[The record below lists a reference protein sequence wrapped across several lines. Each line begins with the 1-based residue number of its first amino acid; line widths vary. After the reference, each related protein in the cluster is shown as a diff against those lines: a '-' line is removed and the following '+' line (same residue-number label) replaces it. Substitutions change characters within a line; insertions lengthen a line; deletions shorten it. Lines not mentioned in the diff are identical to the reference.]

1 MTMMVIP
8 TTTGTR
14 SQRGNRLWGDGM
26 RRIGALLF
34 TVVLTAWI
42 APQVARAEIWPLRP
56 ITIIVPYPAG
66 GVTDNV
72 VRLLADRMK
81 NTLGQPIIT
90 ENVSGASGTIGAAR
104 VARADPDGY
113 TILLGNSEA
122 FVATPATMTLPYD
135 PSTDFAPIILL
146 PSYPFLL
153 VTTNSVP
160 ATTLPELIAWI
171 KDNPD
176 KVLQGTVG
184 TGTAQHLC
192 GLSLQNRIGV
202 KWRFVPY
209 RGGAPAMQDM
219 LGGQIN
225 FMCTATGSFLPL
237 VRNGQ
242 IRAYALTAKF
252 RMEAAPEIPTV
263 DETGLPGFYVS
274 VWNALWAPK
283 GTPPD
288 IIAKLNAAAVEAM
301 ADPAFHKQIVEMGL
315 DMPEIGQTT
324 PEALEALRKA
334 DIATW
339 WPIIKA
345 AGLKVEQ

>member
-1 MTMMVIP
+1 M
-8 TTTGTR
+8 
-14 SQRGNRLWGDGM
+14 S
-26 RRIGALLF
+26 RIVKLLLAIALL
-34 TVVLTAWI
+34 AMWI
-42 APQVARAEIWPLRP
+42 VPQVAQAETWPSRP

-81 NTLGQPIIT
+81 NTLGQPVIV

-122 FVATPATMTLPYD
+122 FVNTPATMALPYD
-135 PSTDFAPIILL
+135 PSSDFAPIILL
-146 PSYPFLL
+146 PSYPLML
-153 VTTNSVP
+153 VTSNAVP

-171 KDNPD
+171 KANPD

-209 RGGAPAMQDM
+209 RGGPPAMQDL

-242 IRAYALTAKF
+242 IRAYAIAAKS
-252 RMEAAPEIPTV
+252 REESAPEIPTV

-283 GTPPD
+283 GTSPE
-288 IIAKLNAAAVEAM
+288 IISKLNATAVKAM

-315 DMPEIGQTT
+315 DMPDQTT
-324 PEALEALRKA
+324 PDGLEALRKA
-334 DIATW
+334 DIETW

>member
-1 MTMMVIP
+1 
-8 TTTGTR
+8 
-14 SQRGNRLWGDGM
+14 M
-26 RRIGALLF
+26 RRIGELLF
-34 TVVLTAWI
+34 TVALLAMSIVPLAI
-42 APQVARAEIWPLRP
+42 RAETWPSRP

-81 NTLGQPIIT
+81 DTLGQPVIV

-113 TILLGNSEA
+113 MILLGNSEA
-122 FVATPATMTLPYD
+122 FVATPATMALPYD

-146 PSYPFLL
+146 PSYPFLM
-153 VTTNSVP
+153 VTPTSVP

-192 GLSLQNRIGV
+192 GLLLQSRIGV

-209 RGGAPAMQDM
+209 RGGAPAMQDL

-242 IRAYALTAKF
+242 IRAYALTAKS
-252 RMEAAPEIPTV
+252 RMESAPEIPTV

-288 IIAKLNAAAVEAM
+288 IISKLNAAAVKAM
-301 ADPAFHKQIVEMGL
+301 ADPVFHKQIVEMGL
-315 DMPEIGQTT
+315 DMPAQTT
-324 PEALEALRKA
+324 PEALEVLRRA
-334 DIATW
+334 DIETW

>member
-1 MTMMVIP
+1 M
-8 TTTGTR
+8 
-14 SQRGNRLWGDGM
+14 S
-26 RRIGALLF
+26 RIVKLLLAIALL
-34 TVVLTAWI
+34 AMWI
-42 APQVARAEIWPLRP
+42 VPQVAQAETWPSRP

-81 NTLGQPIIT
+81 NTLGQPVIV
-90 ENVSGASGTIGAAR
+90 ENVSGASGTIGPRRGAG
-104 VARADPDGY
+104 ADPDGY

-122 FVATPATMTLPYD
+122 FVNTPATMALPYD
-135 PSTDFAPIILL
+135 PSSDFAPIILL
-146 PSYPFLL
+146 PSYPLML
-153 VTTNSVP
+153 VTSNAVP

-171 KDNPD
+171 KASPD

-209 RGGAPAMQDM
+209 RGGPPAMQDL

-242 IRAYALTAKF
+242 IRAYAIAAKS
-252 RMEAAPEIPTV
+252 REESAPEIPTV

-274 VWNALWAPK
+274 GWNALWAPT
-283 GTPPD
+283 GRYPE
-288 IIAKLNAAAVEAM
+288 IISKLNATAVKAM

-315 DMPEIGQTT
+315 DMPDQTT
-324 PEALEALRKA
+324 PDGLEALRRA
-334 DIATW
+334 DIETW